1 MATVMA
7 GGEEGVLVLNEN
19 RNVEAEDDGGNH
31 IDVNGATISVITL
44 QPGSVSERHENIFAT
59 FANFST
65 QTSASDYRDATNFP
79 QSEQTVR
86 IHYVATL
93 QDGSQFDSSRD
104 RDQPV
109 VFKLDSGQVLPGLEV
124 SSFPLCTPS
133 PLFCILSQRSLHT
146 LRFLLKAGVRSMSR
160 GQIAKIKIPPEAAYG
175 SAGYL
180 PIIPP
185 NATLLYEVELVS
197 FASVAG
203 GTMPSSMIP

>member
-133 PLFCILSQRSLHT
+133 PLFCILSPLAPAALSFKGRC
-146 LRFLLKAGVRSMSR
+146 RSMSR
-160 GQIAKIKIPPEAAYG
+160 GQIAKVKIPPEAAYG

-185 NATLLYEVELVS
+185 NATRYEVELVS

-203 GTMPSSMIP
+203 GIMPSSMIP